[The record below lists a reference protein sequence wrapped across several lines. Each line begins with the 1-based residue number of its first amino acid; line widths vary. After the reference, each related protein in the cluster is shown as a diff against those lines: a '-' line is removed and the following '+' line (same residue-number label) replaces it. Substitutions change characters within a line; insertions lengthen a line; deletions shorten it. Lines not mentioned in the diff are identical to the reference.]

1 MTLQLSST
9 QISCITERTQMR
21 PQLCSLSAGS
31 LQGLKPS
38 QQELADLTWT
48 CSPKWCQQLPV
59 HLSETKRISLS
70 SSSPSWDLDW
80 RKGHSQ
86 EAITERQHHPSRHS
100 SINALSRSSTTV
112 LQGKHA
118 GGQQLPCSG
127 ALFGGT
133 SPSTLLASFGWYSS
147 LPQGE
152 DGGAAV
158 PHHYQACPD
167 GNTLEWPK
175 ECASSA

>member
-9 QISCITERTQMR
+9 QFSCITERTQMR

-31 LQGLKPS
+31 LRGLKPS

-118 GGQQLPCSG
+118 GGQQLPALCLG
-127 ALFGGT
+127 ARHQALCW
-133 SPSTLLASFGWYSS
+133 LHLADTHLCPRERMEGRLS
-147 LPQGE
+147 LTTTKP
-152 DGGAAV
+152 APVAI
-158 PHHYQACPD
+158 
-167 GNTLEWPK
+167 LEWPK